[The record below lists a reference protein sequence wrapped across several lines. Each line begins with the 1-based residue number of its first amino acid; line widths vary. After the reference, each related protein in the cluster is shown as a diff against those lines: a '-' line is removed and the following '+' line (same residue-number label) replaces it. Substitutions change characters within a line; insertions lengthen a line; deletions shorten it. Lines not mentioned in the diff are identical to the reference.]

1 MHLFTLF
8 TKTPGSASLLC
19 EVAAD
24 RMVQLSYRLSIK
36 LMVLSIGSFDSQN
49 MVIEH
54 SAEIT
59 GMGIVLAVFVFSA
72 FPHHDQ

>member
-24 RMVQLSYRLSIK
+24 RMVLSYRLSTK
-36 LMVLSIGSFDSQN
+36 LMLLSIGSFDSHN

-59 GMGIVLAVFVFSA
+59 GRGIVLPVFLFSA